1 MRFRR
6 FIRNINLL
14 NMILMAAIAMF
25 AAYILLP
32 MLDVKVRYDLPHAK
46 NGMVGKEDI
55 ASETHV
61 PAIAEYTMIAEQNLF
76 HPSRT
81 IVTAKDVRPE
91 TRPEFVLYG
100 TLITDDTSLAYLEDL
115 KAPYSTQGRGKRQRT
130 LRLGNTLS
138 GYTLRE
144 VYPDRVV
151 MVRGEE
157 QIVLKV
163 AASRKRS
170 GEATTTL
177 RDQKPTATLSDLQ
190 EKLSGTGRPPG
201 IIKREAQTEQTPPM
215 LPKAREAI
223 EGIIKQKI
231 QPMRPGFGNH

>member
-1 MRFRR
+1 
-6 FIRNINLL
+6 
-14 NMILMAAIAMF
+14 MAAIAMF

-32 MLDVKVRYDLPHAK
+32 MSDVKVRYDLPHAK

-61 PAIAEYTMIAEQNLF
+61 PTIAEYTMIAEQNLF

-115 KAPYSTQGRGKRQRT
+115 KAPYSTQGIGKRQRT
-130 LRLGNTLS
+130 LCLGNTLS

-151 MVRGEE
+151 MNRCQV
-157 QIVLKV
+157 
-163 AASRKRS
+163 
-170 GEATTTL
+170 
-177 RDQKPTATLSDLQ
+177 
-190 EKLSGTGRPPG
+190 
-201 IIKREAQTEQTPPM
+201 
-215 LPKAREAI
+215 
-223 EGIIKQKI
+223 KI
-231 QPMRPGFGNH
+231 FQYPFKHPFTSLLIRYYN